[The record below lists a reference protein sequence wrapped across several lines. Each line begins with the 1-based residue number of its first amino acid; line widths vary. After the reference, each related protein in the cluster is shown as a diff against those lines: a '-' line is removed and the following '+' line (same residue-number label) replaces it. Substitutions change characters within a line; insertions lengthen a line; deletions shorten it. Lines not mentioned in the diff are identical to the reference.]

1 MYFQKILTVLALTSV
16 VSFASEVFG
25 GIGVTIYGISEGVQ
39 VVEVIPG
46 TPAAE
51 AGILPGDKII
61 AVDQVSLKGLTQDQ
75 SIEKLRGEAGR
86 PVEATVLRDGESL
99 SMVMRRAQ
107 LSVENIDAGSLTAW
121 YGNELKQFDSEEIKV
136 FAEAKAKENATLLGV
151 MRQGHL
157 ISSEVKVAPDDVVG
171 VFIDQKPVFETP
183 VISNLSKKSA
193 SSSLKSF
200 NRKSIG
206 FELFAEGPVS
216 LKILDANGEE
226 VSAIDYQ
233 KGFTG
238 INSVTWDGS
247 KMSSGRYMIRI
258 EQNGAVSGHFAVLR

>member
-1 MYFQKILTVLALTSV
+1 MQFRKILTVLALASV
-16 VSFASEVFG
+16 IFCIRSFWC
-25 GIGVTIYGISEGVQ
+25 IGVTIYGISEGVQ

-75 SIEKLRGEAGR
+75 SIEKLRGGWC
-86 PVEATVLRDGESL
+86 PVEATVLREGEKL

-107 LSVENIDAGSLTAW
+107 LTVQDIDAGSLSAW
-121 YGNELKQFDSEEIKV
+121 YGNKLNQFDAEEIKV
-136 FAEAKAKENATLLGV
+136 FAESKAKETATLLGV

-157 ISSEVKVAPDDVVG
+157 ISSEAKVAPDDVVG

-183 VISNLSKKSA
+183 AVSNLTKKA
-193 SSSLKSF
+193 SSSLKAF
-200 NRKSIG
+200 NRKVIG
-206 FELFAEGPVS
+206 FELFKEGPAS
-216 LKILDANGEE
+216 IKILDPNGEE
-226 VSAIDYQ
+226 VQVIDHQ
-233 KGFTG
+233 NGLSG

-247 KMSSGRYMIRI
+247 KSLV
-258 EQNGAVSGHFAVLR
+258 AVI

>member
-1 MYFQKILTVLALTSV
+1 MQFRKILTVLALASV
-16 VSFASEVFG
+16 ASFASEVFG

-86 PVEATVLRDGESL
+86 PVEATVLREGEKL

-107 LSVENIDAGSLTAW
+107 LTVQDIDAGSLSAW
-121 YGNELKQFDSEEIKV
+121 YGNKLNQFDAEEIKV
-136 FAEAKAKENATLLGV
+136 FAESKAKETATLLGV
-151 MRQGHL
+151 MHQGHL
-157 ISSEVKVAPDDVVG
+157 ISSEAKVAPDDVVG

-183 VISNLSKKSA
+183 AVSNLTKKA
-193 SSSLKSF
+193 SSSLKAF
-200 NRKSIG
+200 NRKVIG
-206 FELFAEGPVS
+206 FELFKEGPAS
-216 LKILDANGEE
+216 IKILDPNGEE
-226 VSAIDYQ
+226 VQVIDHQ
-233 KGFTG
+233 NGLSG

-247 KMSSGRYMIRI
+247 KIPSGRYMIRI